1 MRWGI
6 PPDVLIMGRHGGA
19 RSCHPQVALA
29 CALSVL
35 SVSAH
40 KTENESKMKIRLT
53 TDDEL
58 QTQEKNQAGNIA
70 ILERQI
76 AMLRDRLDLALL
88 ANHMAANVPSDQQP
102 DQVGAC

>member
-1 MRWGI
+1 
-6 PPDVLIMGRHGGA
+6 
-19 RSCHPQVALA
+19 
-29 CALSVL
+29 
-35 SVSAH
+35 
-40 KTENESKMKIRLT
+40 MKIRLT

-102 DQVGAC
+102 DEVGACYRCQQLISYNFSFSGLHRQASGE